1 VRDVHTAQ
9 EVARLVDG
17 KVDYIF
23 VDDEKKIR
31 KIYYG
36 RNDVG
41 NIEKAVRHVVK
52 KSTLLTYKGNDLT
65 VESVDALVCSLVPDV
80 SGIKVAIIGMG
91 NFGSKV
97 AIKLVERGVHV
108 AGYRR
113 DQKKLHIIS
122 NGINMIKSEHTISAV
137 TVAKN
142 ITEACRD
149 ARIVIGV
156 TNEKEVI
163 TKDMLRYAKADVIL
177 IDAGKGCFTEE
188 VVSDPSYIMY
198 RVDVSIMQKYIFLG
212 LVRAH
217 SHFSKPLG
225 RRYVPEIDATLISI
239 GLLARKGEII
249 VDDIQHP
256 TAIIGISAGGG
267 VLEKNTPN
275 IQKRLDKIRN
285 SINNKRS
292 TK

>member
-97 AIKLVERGVHV
+97 ALKLVERGVHV

-122 NGINMIKSEHTISAV
+122 NGINIIKSEHTISAV

-163 TKDMLRYAKADVIL
+163 TKDMLRYTKTGVIL
-177 IDAGKGCFTEE
+177 IDAGKGCFAEE
-188 VVSDPSYIMY
+188 VVSDPMHNMY
-198 RVDVSIMQKYIFLG
+198 RVDISIMQKYIFLG

-217 SHFSKPLG
+217 AHFSKPLG
-225 RRYVPEIDATLISI
+225 RRHVPELGVTLISI

-249 VDDIQHP
+249 VDDIQNP
-256 TAIIGISAGGG
+256 TAIIGMSAGGG
-267 VLEKNTPN
+267 VLEKNTPK

-285 SINNKRS
+285 SIHNKRS